1 MNTIKIKIN
10 AQILLTKIKITL
22 ETLISI
28 GATVIMV
35 TAMYFTLKAD
45 IIKAK
50 ELPKPDITK
59 IEYELKDE
67 LIRNTILHIQE
78 DITEIQQ
85 TLERIEDKVYER

>member
-1 MNTIKIKIN
+1 MEIGKG
-10 AQILLTKIKITL
+10 TKIKITL

-78 DITEIQQ
+78 DITEIQK